1 MPDHNHNGNYE
12 EGVRDGRLSS
22 LERRADIHDATN
34 NSHERRLQYLE
45 RIVYGMMAI
54 VAFTSVLP
62 EVMEVLRAFSQ

>member
-1 MPDHNHNGNYE
+1 MTNDHNGNYE
-12 EGVRDGRLSS
+12 EGVRDGRLSA
-22 LERRADIHDATN
+22 LERRADTHDAKN

-62 EVMEVLRAFSQ
+62 EVMEVMRAFSQ